1 MCFAGKGRKKLGGA
15 GDKKKNVAQKV
26 RRFQTASGVTT
37 EAKKAGEQGPDKF

>member
-15 GDKKKNVAQKV
+15 GDKENVAQKV

-37 EAKKAGEQGPDKF
+37 EAKKVGEQGPDKF